1 MTQGQ
6 QPWQVAWQY
15 RDSSLVKGLQPQLA
29 LSSASLLDW
38 QAVAKAFKQQPQLLV
53 FVPIFNAPMELNA
66 CLKSLLRQPAGI
78 SQVILLDDGST
89 DPAVAALLQPYK
101 LHPWFQCFRHSKR
114 SGLAACWQRALQ
126 VIKSRGQDGVLLH
139 PQWQVSVGLLT
150 QLRLA
155 AYARAAGVAEVATV
169 SAYQDLR
176 LPLSPANALQKRQQQ
191 QLVARV
197 MALTAAAP
205 QQIAPTEPSGCWYIC
220 HAAVERV
227 MAVKDAATLPDISY
241 FIQASIQQGWC
252 HLQSDQAVIWPT
264 GRQPSR
270 YRPLAPFA
278 KRQPTRHQQWSPLK
292 VDEPPHSQSR
302 SDVSLALSA
311 VFNQQDFNHRYQAR
325 RMLLV
330 PAAETTQSLHQYL
343 LARQRAILAADPDAE
358 AEDWLL
364 FLPTATKLTLS
375 WIQVD
380 TLAIALEQPA
390 QFTTM
395 VLAEHDCI
403 QHDNTT
409 ITHAMEAVL
418 LQWLAQW
425 CVETVDV
432 RCCHLAGKT
441 LASTRA
447 WVLLCQQ
454 WCQRLAIKFVAE
466 TVPSASDALL
476 PVSDACN

>member
-1 MTQGQ
+1 MTQEKDLVQASWLQ
-6 QPWQVAWQY
+6 QAYSSVQDPPPLAVATA
-15 RDSSLVKGLQPQLA
+15 G
-29 LSSASLLDW
+29 LLDW
-38 QAVAKAFKQQPQLLV
+38 QVIATALQQQSSILV
-53 FVPIFNAPMELNA
+53 FIPIFNAPAELHA
-66 CLKSLLRQPAGI
+66 CLQSLLRQPAGI

-114 SGLAACWQRALQ
+114 AGLAACWQRALQ
-126 VIKSRGQDGVLLH
+126 VMKSRGQDGVLLH
-139 PQWQVSVGLLT
+139 PQWQVSVGWLT

-155 AYARAAGVAEVATV
+155 AYARAVGVAEVATV

-176 LPLSPANALQKRQQQ
+176 LPLSLANALQKRQQQ

-205 QQIAPTEPSGCWYIC
+205 QQIDPTEPSGCWYIC

-227 MAVKDAATLPDISY
+227 MEVKDAATLPDISY

-252 HLQSDQAVIWPT
+252 HLQSDQTVIWPT

-270 YRPLAPFA
+270 YRPLAPFS

-292 VDEPPHSQSR
+292 VDEPPDSQSC
-302 SDVSLALSA
+302 SDVSLALAA
-311 VFNQQDFNHRYQAR
+311 VFNPQDFNGRYQAR

-330 PAAETTQSLHQYL
+330 PVAETAQSLHQYL
-343 LARQRAILAADPDAE
+343 LARQSAMLAAETDAG

-375 WIQVD
+375 WVQVD

-395 VLAEHDCI
+395 VLAAHDCI
-403 QHDNTT
+403 ENDNTA
-409 ITHAMEAVL
+409 IPHAMEAVL

-432 RCCHLAGKT
+432 SCCHLAGKS

-454 WCQRLAIKFVAE
+454 WCQRLAINFVAE
-466 TVPSASDALL
+466 PVPPTADAQLPLSDE
-476 PVSDACN
+476 SN